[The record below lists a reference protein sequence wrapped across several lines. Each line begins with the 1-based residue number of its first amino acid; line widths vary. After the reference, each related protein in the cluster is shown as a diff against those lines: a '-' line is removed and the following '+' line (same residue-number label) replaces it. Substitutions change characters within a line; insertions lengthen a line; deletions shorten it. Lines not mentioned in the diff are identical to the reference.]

1 MQSNTDLNDFAER
14 FERVRPLLVRHAYR
28 MLGDYGEAEDAVQ
41 DAFLRWSRAA
51 QTTEVEDDQA
61 FLRTTVT
68 HLCLDRLRSARARRE
83 SYVGPWL
90 PEPVVQ
96 PAADGPESA
105 AVLAD
110 DVSFALLL
118 ALERLDP
125 LERAAFLLHDALGV
139 PFSEVAQ
146 TLERSEEAVRK
157 LASRARTRVQDGQRA
172 PRVSRMKA
180 ARLRDRFLEALQH
193 DDAAA
198 LQALLVE
205 DVVLTSDGGGK
216 VAAATVPV
224 FGSDRVARF
233 FIGVTR
239 KGAAQI
245 RRIELTEI
253 NGLPGYVVFDTQGV
267 NLAMA
272 FESDGDRIRNIYVV
286 RNPDKLARVA
296 AAFVKEPSQQ
306 LPT

>member
-1 MQSNTDLNDFAER
+1 MQTDNGLNDFAGR
-14 FERVRPLLVRHAYR
+14 FERVRPVLVRHAYR
-28 MLGDYGEAEDAVQ
+28 MLGDYSEAEDAVQ
-41 DAFLRWSRAA
+41 DAFLRWTRAV
-51 QTTEVEDDQA
+51 QTTAVEDDQA

-90 PEPVVQ
+90 PEPVVHE
-96 PAADGPESA
+96 AADGPENA

-110 DVSFALLL
+110 DLSFALLL

-157 LASRARTRVQDGQRA
+157 LASRARARVQDAHRA
-172 PRVSRMKA
+172 PRVPRNKA
-180 ARLRDRFLEALQH
+180 AILRDRFLDALQH

-216 VAAATVPV
+216 AVAATVPV
-224 FGSDRVARF
+224 IGSDRVTKF
-233 FIGVTR
+233 FMGVAK
-239 KGAAQI
+239 KGGANV
-245 RRIELTEI
+245 RRIEFTEI
-253 NGLPGYVVFDTQGV
+253 NGLPGIVTFDSGGID
-267 NLAMA
+267 LAVA
-272 FESDGDRIRNIYVV
+272 FETDGERIHAIYAV
-286 RNPDKLARVA
+286 RNPDKLARLGKW
-296 AAFVKEPSQQ
+296 FVRPQT
-306 LPT
+306 P

>member
-1 MQSNTDLNDFAER
+1 MRTDLDGFAER
-14 FERVRPLLVRHAYR
+14 FERVRPVLVRHAYR
-28 MLGDYGEAEDAVQ
+28 MLGDYTEAEDAVQ
-41 DAFLRWSRAA
+41 DAFLRWTRAA
-51 QTTEVEDDQA
+51 QTTVVEDDQA

-90 PEPVVQ
+90 PEPVIHE
-96 PAADGPESA
+96 AADGPENA

-110 DVSFALLL
+110 DLSFALLL

-157 LASRARTRVQDGQRA
+157 LASRARVRVQDAHRT
-172 PRVSRMKA
+172 PRVPRGKA
-180 ARLRDRFLEALQH
+180 AQLRDRFLEALQH

-216 VAAATVPV
+216 VAAAAVPV
-224 FGSDRVARF
+224 IGSDRVTKF
-233 FIGVTR
+233 FMGVAK
-239 KGAAQI
+239 KGGADV
-245 RRIELTEI
+245 RRIEFTEI
-253 NGLPGYVVFDTQGV
+253 NGLPGAVTFDSAGI
-267 NLAMA
+267 NLAVA
-272 FESDGDRIRNIYVV
+272 FETDGDHIRAIYAV
-286 RNPDKLARVA
+286 RNPDKLARLA
-296 AAFVKEPSQQ
+296 ES
-306 LPT
+306 LH

>member
-1 MQSNTDLNDFAER
+1 MRNTSNVNDYAER
-14 FERVRPLLVRHAYR
+14 FERARPVLVRHAYR
-28 MLGDYGEAEDAVQ
+28 MLGDFSEAEDAVQ
-41 DAFLRWSRAA
+41 DAFLRWTRAA
-51 QTTEVEDDQA
+51 QTTQVEDDQA

-90 PEPVVQ
+90 PEPVVYE
-96 PAADGPESA
+96 AIDAPEDA

-110 DVSFALLL
+110 DLSFALLL

-157 LASRARTRVQDGQRA
+157 LASRARGRVHDAHRA
-172 PRVSRMKA
+172 PRVPRTKA
-180 ARLRDRFLEALQH
+180 AQLRDRFLDALSR

-216 VAAATVPV
+216 ATAAMVPV
-224 FGSDRVARF
+224 VGNGRVTQFFMGVARK
-233 FIGVTR
+233 GLAQVTR
-239 KGAAQI
+239 M
-245 RRIELTEI
+245 EFVEI
-253 NGLPGYVVFDTQGV
+253 NGLPGMVAFDANGINMALVFET
-267 NLAMA
+267 
-272 FESDGDRIRNIYVV
+272 DGEHIRAIYAV
-286 RNPDKLARVA
+286 RNPDKLARLGVHLR
-296 AAFVKEPSQQ
+296 E
-306 LPT
+306 

>member
-1 MQSNTDLNDFAER
+1 MEHEFAER

-41 DAFLRWSRAA
+41 DAFLRWTRAV
-51 QTTEVEDDQA
+51 QTTKVEDDQA

-68 HLCLDRLRSARARRE
+68 HLCLDRLRAARARRE

-90 PEPVVQ
+90 PEPVLHEGADR
-96 PAADGPESA
+96 PEDAAI
-105 AVLAD
+105 LAD

-139 PFSEVAQ
+139 PFSEVAR

-157 LASRARTRVQDGQRA
+157 LASRARTRVQDTHRA
-172 PRVSRMKA
+172 PRVSRSRA
-180 ARLRDRFLEALQH
+180 AQLRDRFLDALRH

-205 DVVLTSDGGGK
+205 DVVLTGDGGGK
-216 VAAATVPV
+216 VAAAAVPV
-224 FGSDRVARF
+224 VGSENVAKF
-233 FIGVTR
+233 FLGVVR
-239 KGAAQI
+239 KGMADVQ
-245 RRIELTEI
+245 RIEYTDI
-253 NGLPGYVVFDTQGV
+253 NGLPGALAFDSTGV
-267 NLAMA
+267 STVLA
-272 FESDGDRIRNIYVV
+272 FETDGERIRAIYAV
-286 RNPDKLARVA
+286 RNPDKLAHLHDIA
-296 AAFVKEPSQQ
+296 ASRG
-306 LPT
+306 L